1 MSDEP
6 WIPKNT
12 VEETLRL
19 MTAPGALL
27 ETETACVDGR
37 VYSVYK
43 NLPPSCRAL
52 WLQVV
57 RMYGD
62 REYVVFEEQRYT
74 FRVAHERALRTAA
87 MFRDAYGIGKGDHV
101 GIVSRNI
108 PDYLVVFWACH
119 LLGAVPALVNC
130 TLTQDSIKHS
140 IILCDCKLILLD
152 PERAEL
158 LEPVI
163 DELLEPAFDGELAT
177 THTHLKDILV
187 LESHEGKGSWIGM
200 KSFADVL
207 AKYEGDGADVV
218 SNDPSIVPED
228 DAIILFSSGTGS
240 LMPKACLST
249 QRALLTNLFNVI
261 SNGHRATIRRGEK
274 PVSGVIPPPMGVFYP
289 TPIFGA
295 IGTSPAARISLGL
308 LATFMGAKLVYV
320 REYKPSECI
329 LIKKEDIKF
338 VSATQNAI
346 HDLIDL
352 ASTELQGHQF
362 ITVGVAGGAVH
373 KDFARRAKE
382 AFPEAMIGQGYG
394 MTEMNASCVT
404 TSAEDFFARPLSCGT
419 RVPVVDVMVV
429 DEHGKKLPPGHTG
442 EIWVRGPNAMKCYY
456 GDTEATANFMT
467 KDGWCK
473 TGDIGAVCAEG
484 FTYVTD
490 RKKDM
495 IIRDGLNIGSIS
507 IENALY
513 ADPGVL
519 EAAAVPVPDERSGEL
534 PVAVAVVKEGYRGK
548 DTEEGLLELLRKKCV
563 VLGRLVYKMLM
574 DVDRLPKHA
583 VPVMIIL
590 TDVPLKRNAA
600 GKVLKIRL
608 KEMAATEW
616 QKRKVSSA

>member
-27 ETETACVDGR
+27 ETETAYIDGR

-87 MFRDAYGIGKGDHV
+87 MFRDVYGVGKGDHV

-140 IILCDCKLILLD
+140 IILCDCKFILLD
-152 PERAEL
+152 PERADL

-163 DELLEPAFDGELAT
+163 GELLEPATDDELAT

-187 LESHEGKGSWIGM
+187 LESHEGKGSWKGM

-218 SNDPSIVPED
+218 SNDPGIVPED

-295 IGTSPAARISLGL
+295 IGISLGL

-320 REYKPSECI
+320 REYKPSELAS

-373 KDFARRAKE
+373 KDFARRARE
-382 AFPEAMIGQGYG
+382 AFPGAMIGQGYG

-404 TSAEDFFARPLSCGT
+404 TSAEDFFTRPLSCGT
-419 RVPVVDVMVV
+419 RVPVVDIMVV

-456 GDTEATANFMT
+456 GDLEATANFMT

-484 FTYVTD
+484 FMYITD

-513 ADPGVL
+513 ADPGIL
-519 EAAAVPVPDERSGEL
+519 ESAAVPVPDERSGEL
-534 PVAVAVVKEGYRGK
+534 PVSVAVVKEDHRGRV
-548 DTEEGLLELLRKKCV
+548 TEEGLLGLLRKK
-563 VLGRLVYKMLM
+563 
-574 DVDRLPKHA
+574 LPKHV

-590 TDVPLKRNAA
+590 TDEALKRNAA
-600 GKVLKIRL
+600 GKVLKIGL

-616 QKRKVSSA
+616 QKRKASSA

>member
-12 VEETLRL
+12 VEESAVLTRCQCIIALRL

-87 MFRDAYGIGKGDHV
+87 MFRDVYGVGKGDHV

-130 TLTQDSIKHS
+130 TLTQESIKHS

-218 SNDPSIVPED
+218 SNDPSIVTED

-295 IGTSPAARISLGL
+295 IGMSVAIRSMKMLMKCRHISGQ
-308 LATFMGAKLVYV
+308 
-320 REYKPSECI
+320 
-329 LIKKEDIKF
+329 DIKF

-346 HDLIDL
+346 HDLIEL

-373 KDFARRAKE
+373 KDFARRARE
-382 AFPEAMIGQGYG
+382 AFPGAMIGQGYG

-404 TSAEDFFARPLSCGT
+404 TCAGT

-429 DEHGKKLPPGHTG
+429 DENGKKLPPGHTG

-456 GDTEATANFMT
+456 GDPEATANFMT

-484 FTYVTD
+484 FMYITD

-534 PVAVAVVKEGYRGK
+534 PVAVAVVKEDHRG
-548 DTEEGLLELLRKKCV
+548 R
-563 VLGRLVYKMLM
+563 
-574 DVDRLPKHA
+574 
-583 VPVMIIL
+583 
-590 TDVPLKRNAA
+590 
-600 GKVLKIRL
+600 
-608 KEMAATEW
+608 
-616 QKRKVSSA
+616 

>member
-1 MSDEP
+1 MSDAP

-27 ETETACVDGR
+27 ETETAYIDGR

-62 REYVVFEEQRYT
+62 REYVVFEDQRYT

-87 MFRDAYGIGKGDHV
+87 MFRDVYGVEKGDHV

-140 IILCDCKLILLD
+140 IILCDCKFILLD
-152 PERAEL
+152 PERADL

-163 DELLEPAFDGELAT
+163 GELLEPATDDELAT

-187 LESHEGKGSWIGM
+187 LESHEGKGSWKGM
-200 KSFADVL
+200 KSYADVL

-218 SNDPSIVPED
+218 SNDPAIVPED

-295 IGTSPAARISLGL
+295 IGTSVAL

-346 HDLIDL
+346 HDLIEL

-373 KDFARRAKE
+373 KDFARRARE
-382 AFPEAMIGQGYG
+382 AFPGAMI
-394 MTEMNASCVT
+394 
-404 TSAEDFFARPLSCGT
+404 GT

-429 DEHGKKLPPGHTG
+429 DENGKKLPPGHTG

-456 GDTEATANFMT
+456 GDPEATAKFMT

-484 FTYVTD
+484 FMYITD

-513 ADPGVL
+513 ADPGIL
-519 EAAAVPVPDERSGEL
+519 ESAAVPVPDERSGEL
-534 PVAVAVVKEGYRGK
+534 PVSVAVVKEDHRGRV
-548 DTEEGLLELLRKKCV
+548 TEEGLLELLRKK
-563 VLGRLVYKMLM
+563 
-574 DVDRLPKHA
+574 LPKHA

-590 TDVPLKRNAA
+590 TDEALKRNAA
-600 GKVLKIRL
+600 GKVLKIGL

-616 QKRKVSSA
+616 QKRKASSA

>member
-27 ETETACVDGR
+27 ETETACIDGR

-43 NLPPSCRAL
+43 NLPASCRAL

-74 FRVAHERALRTAA
+74 FRAAHEQALKTAA

-130 TLTQDSIKHS
+130 TLTQESIKHS

-152 PERAEL
+152 PERA
-158 LEPVI
+158 
-163 DELLEPAFDGELAT
+163 DLLEPAIDDLLNT
-177 THTHLKDILV
+177 THAKDVLV
-187 LESHEGKGSWIGM
+187 LESHEGKGWWKGT
-200 KSFADVL
+200 KSYSDEL
-207 AKYEGDGADVV
+207 AKYEGDGVDVA
-218 SNDPSIVPED
+218 SNDPGIVPED

-274 PVSGVIPPPMGVFYP
+274 PVSGIIPPPMGVFYP

-295 IGTSPAARISLGL
+295 IGISLGL

-320 REYKPSECI
+320 REYKPSELAS
-329 LIKKEDIKF
+329 LIRKEDIKF

-352 ASTELQGHQF
+352 ASTELQGHRF

-373 KDFARRAKE
+373 KDFARRARE
-382 AFPEAMIGQGYG
+382 AFPGAMIGQGYG

-404 TSAEDFFARPLSCGT
+404 TSAEDFSARPLSCGT
-419 RVPVVDVMVV
+419 RVPVVDAMVV
-429 DEHGKKLPPGHTG
+429 DENGRKLPPGHTG

-456 GDTEATANFMT
+456 GDPEATAKFMT

-484 FTYVTD
+484 FVYITD

-495 IIRDGLNIGSIS
+495 IIRDGLNVGSIS

-513 ADPGVL
+513 AHPGVS

-534 PVAVAVVKEGYRGK
+534 PVAVAVVKEGHREQV
-548 DTEEGLLELLRKKCV
+548 TEEGLLELLRKK
-563 VLGRLVYKMLM
+563 
-574 DVDRLPKHA
+574 LPKHA
-583 VPVMIIL
+583 VPLMIVL
-590 TDVPLKRNAA
+590 TNEPLKRNAA
-600 GKVLKIRL
+600 GKVLKIEL
-608 KEMAATEW
+608 KESMATEW
-616 QKRKVSSA
+616 QKRKAA